1 MSISFVRATKISGTS
16 PSSRYLQHTSSY
28 VAVGSHPNGYQLI
41 PLFQWHQ
48 TQVVVEMDWV
58 EVVHTPEMCWLRAQF
73 KRAEL
78 EPDISKITRDCSSAV
93 FQRSTLLPSCA
104 LHSRLAG
111 VG

>member
-1 MSISFVRATKISGTS
+1 MVISS
-16 PSSRYLQHTSSY
+16 
-28 VAVGSHPNGYQLI
+28 I
-41 PLFQWHQ
+41 PLYQWHQ
-48 TQVVVEMDWV
+48 TQVVFEMGWV

-93 FQRSTLLPSCA
+93 FQRSTLLPSYPPTLLPSCA